1 MGRGILVVFEGID
14 GAGKSTQV
22 RRLTQSLRGLG
33 VPFRVDREPTDGP
46 HGRRLRASATL
57 GRLTAEEEL
66 ELFILDRKEHVELFI
81 EPGLVAGEVVILDRY
96 YFSNAAYQ
104 GSRGLDWKEI
114 LRRNEVFAPAPDV
127 LLWLDLSI
135 DASSERIQSRGE
147 GGTEFEKRSVLERC
161 SEIYRQ
167 IQHPALRRVD
177 ARQSVDEVAQA
188 CLAEVQ
194 SALVQRLFSGQHL
207 TAVELMGWIRRW
219 MALPS

>member
-22 RRLTQSLRGLG
+22 RRLTQSLRELG
-33 VPFRVDREPTDGP
+33 VPLRVDREPTDGP

-66 ELFILDRKEHVELFI
+66 ELFILDRKEHVSGFI
-81 EPGLVAGEVVILDRY
+81 EPGLAAGEVVILDRY

-104 GSRGLDWKEI
+104 GSRGLDWREI

-127 LLWLDLSI
+127 LLLLDLSI

-147 GGTEFEKRSVLERC
+147 GGTEFEKRGVLERC
-161 SEIYRQ
+161 SEIYAQ
-167 IQHPALRRVD
+167 IRHPALRRVD
-177 ARQSVDEVAQA
+177 ARQSVELVAQS

-194 SALVQRLFSGQHL
+194 LALLQRLLSEKRV
-207 TAVELMGWIRRW
+207 TAAELMGWVRKW
-219 MALPS
+219 MVLPS